1 MKAGFFPPFFIV
13 GIMKNFAGKKI
24 LITGGASGIG
34 KLMAEKLA
42 GRMATVIIVDINLEA
57 ATVLANNIKSTG
69 GKAHA
74 VYADLSKIETIKKCR
89 QDIQA
94 LGISIDILI
103 NNAGVVFGGE
113 FEKQPLEKHLL
124 TYKINVDGM
133 VAMTHL
139 FFSDLR
145 SSKDSNIVNIASAS
159 GYIGLPYGTSYAS
172 SKWAV
177 IGFSESLRLEFIERE
192 IRNIHVTTV
201 CPSYINTGMFS
212 GVKAPLFLP
221 WLRPEDIV
229 EKIIHGVEKNKA
241 FVREPFMVKWIDLFK
256 GILPL
261 KIFVAIN
268 KFLGVSTSMTNWKG
282 RL

>member
-1 MKAGFFPPFFIV
+1 
-13 GIMKNFAGKKI
+13 
-24 LITGGASGIG
+24 
-34 KLMAEKLA
+34 MAEKLA
-42 GRMATVIIVDINLEA
+42 SRLATVIIVDINLEA
-57 ATVLANNIKSTG
+57 ATALANNIKSTG

-74 VYADLSKIETIKKCR
+74 VYADLSKIESIKKCR
-89 QDIQA
+89 QEVLD

-133 VAMTHL
+133 VAMTHT
-139 FFSDLR
+139 FFNDLR
-145 SSKDSNIVNIASAS
+145 SSKDANIVNVASAS
-159 GYIGLPYGTSYAS
+159 GYLGLPYGTSYAS

-177 IGFSESLRLEFIERE
+177 IGFSESLRLELIERD
-192 IRNIHVTTV
+192 ITNMHVTTV

-212 GVKAPLFLP
+212 GVKAPLFVP
-221 WLRPEDIV
+221 WLRPDDIV
-229 EKIIHGVEKNKA
+229 EKIIQGIEKNYA

-256 GILPL
+256 GVLPL
-261 KIFVAIN
+261 RIFTAVN

-282 RL
+282 RV

>member
-1 MKAGFFPPFFIV
+1 
-13 GIMKNFAGKKI
+13 MKNFAGKKI

-42 GRMATVIIVDINLEA
+42 SRMATVIIVDINLEA
-57 ATVLANNIKSTG
+57 ATTLANNIKSTG
-69 GKAHA
+69 GRAHA
-74 VYADLSKIETIKKCR
+74 VYADLSKIESIKKCR
-89 QDIQA
+89 QEVLE
-94 LGISIDILI
+94 LGLNIDILI
-103 NNAGVVFGGE
+103 NNAGIVFGGD

-133 VAMTHL
+133 VAMTHI
-139 FFSDLR
+139 FFSDLMA
-145 SSKDSNIVNIASAS
+145 SKDANIVNIASAS
-159 GYIGLPYGTSYAS
+159 GYLGLPYGTTYAS

-177 IGFSESLRLEFIERE
+177 IGFSESLRLELIERD
-192 IRNIHVTTV
+192 ITNVHVTTV

-212 GVKAPLFLP
+212 GVKAPLFVP
-221 WLRPEDIV
+221 WLRPDDIV
-229 EKIIHGVEKNKA
+229 QKIIHGIEKNCA

-256 GILPL
+256 GVLPL
-261 KIFVAIN
+261 RIFTAVN

>member
-1 MKAGFFPPFFIV
+1 
-13 GIMKNFAGKKI
+13 MKNFNGKKI

-42 GRMATVIIVDINLEA
+42 SRMATVIVVDINLEA
-57 ATVLANNIKSTG
+57 AKTLVSNIKSTG

-74 VYADLSKIETIKKCR
+74 VYADLSKIESIKKCR
-89 QDIQA
+89 QEILD
-94 LGISIDILI
+94 LGINIDILI

-113 FEKQPLEKHLL
+113 FEMQPLEKHLL
-124 TYKINVDGM
+124 TYNINVDG
-133 VAMTHL
+133 VIAMTHL
-139 FFSDLR
+139 FFGDLKL
-145 SSKDSNIVNIASAS
+145 SKDANIVNIASAS
-159 GYIGLPYGTSYAS
+159 GYIGLPFGTTYAS

-177 IGFSESLRLEFIERE
+177 IGFSESLRLELIERG

-229 EKIIHGVEKNKA
+229 EKIIQGIERNYA
-241 FVREPFMVKWIDLFK
+241 FVKEPFMVKWIDLFK
-256 GILPL
+256 GVLPL
-261 KIFVAIN
+261 RLFIAIN
-268 KFLGVSTSMTNWKG
+268 KFLGVSTSMANWKG
-282 RL
+282 RS

>member
-1 MKAGFFPPFFIV
+1 
-13 GIMKNFAGKKI
+13 
-24 LITGGASGIG
+24 
-34 KLMAEKLA
+34 MAEKLA
-42 GRMATVIIVDINLEA
+42 SRMATVIIVDINIEA
-57 ATVLANNIKSTG
+57 ANTLAASIRRSG

-89 QDIQA
+89 TEVLD
-94 LGISIDILI
+94 LGLSIDVLI
-103 NNAGVVFGGE
+103 NNAGVVFGGD

-124 TYKINVDGM
+124 TYRINVDGL
-133 VAMTHL
+133 VAMTHV
-139 FFSDLR
+139 FFEDLR
-145 SSKDSNIVNIASAS
+145 KSKDANIVNIASAS

-177 IGFSESLRLEFIERE
+177 IGFSESLRLELIER
-192 IRNIHVTTV
+192 NITNVHVTTV

-221 WLRPEDIV
+221 WLRPETIV
-229 EKIIHGVEKNKA
+229 EKIIHGIEKDCA
-241 FVREPFMVKWIDLFK
+241 FVREPFMVKWVDLFK

-261 KIFVAIN
+261 RIFTAIN

-282 RL
+282 R

>member
-1 MKAGFFPPFFIV
+1 
-13 GIMKNFAGKKI
+13 MKNFNGKKI

-42 GRMATVIIVDINLEA
+42 SRMATVIIVDINLEA
-57 ATVLANNIKSTG
+57 ATLLANNIKSTG
-69 GKAHA
+69 GRAHA
-74 VYADLSKIETIKKCR
+74 VYADLSKIDSIKKCR
-89 QDIQA
+89 EEVLA
-94 LGISIDILI
+94 LGINIDILI

-113 FEKQPLEKHLL
+113 FEKQSLEKHLL

-133 VAMTHL
+133 VAMTYL
-139 FFSDLR
+139 FFNDLR
-145 SSKDSNIVNIASAS
+145 SSKDANIVNMASAS

-177 IGFSESLRLEFIERE
+177 IGFSESLRLEIIERS
-192 IRNIHVTTV
+192 ITNLHVTTV

-212 GVKAPLFLP
+212 GVKAPLFIP

-229 EKIIHGVEKNKA
+229 EKIIYGIEKNCA
-241 FVREPFMVKWIDLFK
+241 FVKEPFMVKWIDLFK

-261 KIFVAIN
+261 RIFAVVN

>member
-1 MKAGFFPPFFIV
+1 
-13 GIMKNFAGKKI
+13 MKNFADKKI

-42 GRMATVIIVDINLEA
+42 SRMATVIIVDLNIEA

-74 VYADLSKIETIKKCR
+74 VFADLSKIETLKKCR

-94 LGISIDILI
+94 LGIKIDILI

-113 FEKQPLEKHLL
+113 FEKQSLDNHLL

-139 FFSDLR
+139 FFSDLK

-159 GYIGLPYGTSYAS
+159 GFIGLPYGTTYAS
-172 SKWAV
+172 SKWAM
-177 IGFSESLRLEFIERE
+177 IGFSESLRLELLERQ
-192 IRNIHVTTV
+192 IKNLHVTTV

-229 EKIIHGVEKNKA
+229 EKIIQGIEKNSP
-241 FVREPFMVKWIDLFK
+241 FVKEPFMVKWLDLFK
-256 GILPL
+256 GLLPL
-261 KIFVAIN
+261 RIFTIIN
-268 KFLGVSTSMTNWKG
+268 KFLGVSTSMINWKG